1 VVRARERR
9 AKRSPKIRQC
19 VVPGCGKDFVVVSGK
34 ENTCS
39 PKCKAERR
47 RAMERARYRS
57 EQRVLKTK

>member
-1 VVRARERR
+1 
-9 AKRSPKIRQC
+9 
-19 VVPGCGKDFVVVSGK
+19 VSGK